1 MLNCE
6 RATRLISESQERPLS
21 KRERFGLK
29 IHTVICSG
37 CRNFEHRMVSIRQAM
52 QSFASGEYEDHKTQ
66 DKKKKD
72 TK

>member
-52 QSFASGEYEDHKTQ
+52 QSFASGEYEDSRAPNKENE
-66 DKKKKD
+66 DSK
-72 TK
+72 